1 LRKQLTDATTAQ
13 EYADQTRTVMES
25 RKAALRDP
33 KISTSAKFLNIADLD
48 KTAET
53 IMKDKNPIA
62 MTKQLIRQAGK
73 DPSGDALKGLKGSFV
88 DHMLEK
94 SSVGPF
100 NKLGEHQLSG
110 VEFKKILYKNKSV
123 LKELFTPEQM
133 KRIDAVA
140 DELLKID
147 SYLKISAKDA
157 NIEMS
162 DAASVG
168 TNLLS
173 RIVGA
178 RLGGWMGKE
187 SAGGSLQ
194 MAQIYSGAAQKLTT
208 RLNRDRALSLIHDAI
223 LSPDP
228 ELLKTLLLPLDKP
241 DTAIDNLIVV
251 IEKLNTWL
259 VGTGKRVLEDI
270 EKDDEQ

>member
-1 LRKQLTDATTAQ
+1 MYR
-13 EYADQTRTVMES
+13 
-25 RKAALRDP
+25 
-33 KISTSAKFLNIADLD
+33 
-48 KTAET
+48 
-53 IMKDKNPIA
+53 
-62 MTKQLIRQAGK
+62 
-73 DPSGDALKGLKGSFV
+73 
-88 DHMLEK
+88 
-94 SSVGPF
+94 
-100 NKLGEHQLSG
+100 
-110 VEFKKILYKNKSV
+110 
-123 LKELFTPEQM
+123 M
-133 KRIDAVA
+133 KRIDSVA

-147 SYLKISAKDA
+147 SYLKLSAKDA

-173 RIVGA
+173 RILGA

-208 RLNRDRALSLIHDAI
+208 RLNRDRALALIHDAI

-241 DTAIDNLIVV
+241 DTSIGNLIVV
-251 IEKLNTWL
+251 VKKLNTWL
-259 VGTGKRVLEDI
+259 VGTGKRVLDDI
-270 EKDDEQ
+270 EKDDEQP